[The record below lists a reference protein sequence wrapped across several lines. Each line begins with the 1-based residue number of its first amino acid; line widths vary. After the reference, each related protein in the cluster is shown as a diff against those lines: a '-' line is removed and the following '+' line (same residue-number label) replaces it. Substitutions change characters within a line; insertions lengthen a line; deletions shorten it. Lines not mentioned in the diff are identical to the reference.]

1 VSVLLHLSDLH
12 FGTERAPVVEA
23 LTRFVRQCGPSLAIL
38 SGDITQRATVDE
50 FNAARR
56 FVDALGVPRV
66 LAIPGNHDLPLFNL
80 ALRLFAPY
88 ARYGK
93 AFGTERSPSHLD
105 DDLLV
110 ACVDTTRWWRHK
122 DGQVSR
128 PQIERVAALLARADA
143 VRLRVVVVH
152 QPVCV
157 TRERDRANLLHGRE
171 AALRRWVAAGADL
184 VLGGHIHLPYVC
196 PLAEH
201 VAGLTRSA
209 FAVQAGTAV
218 SNRLRHEAGNSVNL
232 IHLPPRGVAD
242 RQCRVERWDYGET
255 SGRFDCAATHELRL
269 DR

>member
-1 VSVLLHLSDLH
+1 MSVLLHLSDLH

-23 LTRFVRQCGPSLAIL
+23 LKSFVHERRPSLAIL

-50 FNAARR
+50 FRAARR
-56 FVDALGVPRV
+56 FIDALGVPRV

-80 ALRLFAPY
+80 PLRVWAPY
-88 ARYGK
+88 ARYSA
-93 AFGTERSPSHLD
+93 AFGTQRSPSHLD
-105 DDLLV
+105 EELLV

-128 PQIERVAALLARADA
+128 RQIEGVEAQLAQTDA
-143 VRLRVVVVH
+143 TRLRIVVVH

-157 TRERDRANLLHGRE
+157 TRERDRTNLLHGRE

-196 PLAEH
+196 PLSEH
-201 VAGLTRSA
+201 ITGLARRA

-232 IHLPPRGVAD
+232 IHLVARTASD
-242 RQCRVERWDYGET
+242 RSCRIERWDYGET
-255 SGRFDCAATHELRL
+255 SGRFDRAATHELRL
-269 DR
+269 DP